1 MVAKRKAVT
10 MGEPGG
16 LRSERL
22 RSIQAAFE
30 RAGFAVEIS
39 PNMNAGLRPDVA
51 LVGPFANGFAMA
63 CGSGAALARNRMAL
77 RMALQ
82 AAREVMTALNEG
94 AFTMAEAIGMDTPMM
109 RAVHRYSD
117 PAVPPAAVNRA
128 GWSAPG
134 TAPRPASAYT
144 LRHHGGGDAHA
155 PRRRPHR

>member
-1 MVAKRKAVT
+1 
-10 MGEPGG
+10 
-16 LRSERL
+16 
-22 RSIQAAFE
+22 
-30 RAGFAVEIS
+30 
-39 PNMNAGLRPDVA
+39 
-51 LVGPFANGFAMA
+51 
-63 CGSGAALARNRMAL
+63 MAL